1 MATRRVCVNDPDHF
15 CYICGQFTTKS
26 QRRSISSLLMSAYH
40 AYFAMKLG
48 DQDKKWAPHVVCVSC
63 NLHLTQ
69 WLKGKDKMPFAIPM
83 VWREPKDHTT
93 DCYFCLTSVSGFSS
107 RNKDKIKYPDVP
119 SAIRPVPHDAT
130 LPVPVP
136 PEKLSL
142 TSSESSSSP
151 PSDSDTS
158 ENFEADVNEPHLIEQ
173 SELNDL
179 VRDLS
184 LPKDK
189 AELLAS
195 RLQQWHLLAK
205 NVKVTVYRKRSV
217 ELSGFY
223 EMKENFCYCS
233 DIEGLMMELGVR
245 HASDEWRLFI
255 DSSTTSLKAIL
266 LHNGNIYPTVPL
278 LHAVNMKETYESM
291 KEILTALNYNKYC
304 WNICADFKVIGILMG
319 MQSGFTKYCCF
330 LCAWDS
336 RATEHHYTTVQW
348 PERMTYA
355 PGQMSVKHTPLV
367 QPNRIFLP
375 PLHIK
380 LGLMKN
386 FVKALKP
393 DGLGFQYLKQMF
405 PRISDA
411 KLKEGIFVGPQIRQV
426 MKDRDFELQLTSLEL
441 QAWRSFKA
449 VSSDFLGNT
458 KAENYRDIVKKLLRD
473 YQAIGARMS
482 LKLHFLHSHIDFFPD
497 NLGSVSDEH
506 GERFHQDIAVMEQR
520 YSGKYTPS
528 MMGDFCWFLLRE
540 CTGSNKR
547 QARGSSH
554 FPVQSCSK

>member
-1 MATRRVCVNDPDHF
+1 
-15 CYICGQFTTKS
+15 
-26 QRRSISSLLMSAYH
+26 
-40 AYFAMKLG
+40 
-48 DQDKKWAPHVVCVSC
+48 
-63 NLHLTQ
+63 
-69 WLKGKDKMPFAIPM
+69 
-83 VWREPKDHTT
+83 
-93 DCYFCLTSVSGFSS
+93 
-107 RNKDKIKYPDVP
+107 
-119 SAIRPVPHDAT
+119 
-130 LPVPVP
+130 
-136 PEKLSL
+136 
-142 TSSESSSSP
+142 
-151 PSDSDTS
+151 
-158 ENFEADVNEPHLIEQ
+158 
-173 SELNDL
+173 
-179 VRDLS
+179 
-184 LPKDK
+184 
-189 AELLAS
+189 
-195 RLQQWHLLAK
+195 
-205 NVKVTVYRKRSV
+205 
-217 ELSGFY
+217 
-223 EMKENFCYCS
+223 
-233 DIEGLMMELGVR
+233 
-245 HASDEWRLFI
+245 
-255 DSSTTSLKAIL
+255 
-266 LHNGNIYPTVPL
+266 
-278 LHAVNMKETYESM
+278 
-291 KEILTALNYNKYC
+291 
-304 WNICADFKVIGILMG
+304 
-319 MQSGFTKYCCF
+319 
-330 LCAWDS
+330 
-336 RATEHHYTTVQW
+336 
-348 PERMTYA
+348 
-355 PGQMSVKHTPLV
+355 MSVKHTPLV